1 MMSILYSIITWIFN
15 LLPDSPFQ
23 TMVDGLV
30 YKIDFLPQLNW
41 FIPFDIMAVM
51 TGTWVDCILVYYVF
65 VLVKKIVMDYLVEK
79 FLNAVTVIG
88 QNFTVSG

>member
-23 TMVDGLV
+23 SMVDGLV

-51 TGTWVDCILVYYVF
+51 TGTWVDCILIYYVF

-88 QNFTVSG
+88 QKFMVSG